1 MRSAT
6 LPLMTPNVR
15 RQAHGRRLEGEAVI
29 RQIQDF
35 IISRALENRPG
46 EEDIFFFFGEKEKEI
61 FPASKGG
68 GGFFPSTCLL
78 YLCDI
83 PRDKSR
89 D

>member
-46 EEDIFFFFGEKEKEI
+46 EEDIFFSSARKRKKFSQ
-61 FPASKGG
+61 PLRGG
-68 GGFFPSTCLL
+68 GGDFFSINVLAIFMRYT
-78 YLCDI
+78 
-83 PRDKSR
+83 SG
-89 D
+89 

>member
-1 MRSAT
+1 
-6 LPLMTPNVR
+6 MTPNVR

-61 FPASKGG
+61 FPGSKGG
-68 GGFFPSTCLL
+68 GGNFFHQRACYIYAI
-78 YLCDI
+78 YLGI
-83 PRDKSR
+83 NREINATI
-89 D
+89 